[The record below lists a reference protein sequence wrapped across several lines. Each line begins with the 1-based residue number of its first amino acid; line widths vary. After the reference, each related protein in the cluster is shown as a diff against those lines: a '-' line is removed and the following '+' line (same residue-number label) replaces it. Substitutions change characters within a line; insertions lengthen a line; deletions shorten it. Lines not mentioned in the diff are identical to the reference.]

1 MSQGKKRVVMS
12 AIDLGSFS
20 LKMKIVEVS
29 PSGEQRVLDQL
40 SKPTSLGKDVF
51 SLGRVKHETVDEVC
65 TILEGFQHLI
75 AEYKSDHCLAV
86 ATSAIRE
93 AENKDQLI
101 DLIKLRTGLD
111 VETLN
116 NSREKFITYKAIRA
130 EYPEHVQLYREGV
143 MLVEVGAG
151 NVEITLYRD
160 GYLLLT
166 HSIKLGHLRLRRVLA
181 QLEEKSLDFP
191 DLLEEYIE
199 SHLDTISNIKEKYNI
214 QHYLSLGSEMKLIKK
229 LSGLKNSPPGQ
240 HTMMAE
246 DFYSLY
252 EKVYGKSAAILTR
265 DFNLTLDSAASLLP
279 SMMILKKTLEMTAA
293 EIIHAPLLSL
303 NDGLVAEFV
312 GKLHKTDYHV
322 DFDRDIISQSR
333 EMARSY
339 FSDEK
344 HARDVEEKSLALLD
358 LLGKKYGLRKKERL
372 LLQAGAI
379 LHDIGKYVSLEQHQD
394 QSFHLINASNLL
406 GLSTAELNIIANI
419 ARYHSAQ
426 SPYNVG
432 ESSNLPPGRDRVVT
446 AKLVAIIRLA
456 DAMDSSHKQ
465 KISDLKMKI
474 KDRELIIKGTSS
486 QDILLESWKFEYNA
500 YYFRDVFGLSP
511 KLIIERV
518 AG

>member
-1 MSQGKKRVVMS
+1 MSPGKKRVVMS

-51 SLGRVKHETVDEVC
+51 SFGRIKHETVDEVC

-75 AEYKSDHCLAV
+75 EEYRGDSYLAV

-101 DLIKLRTGLD
+101 DIIKLRTGLD
-111 VETLN
+111 VEILN

-130 EYPEHVQLYREGV
+130 EFPEHVKLYREGV

-229 LSGLKNSPPGQ
+229 LSGRKDSPAGQ
-240 HTMMAE
+240 QIILAE

-252 EKVYGKSAAILTR
+252 EGIHGKASAILTR
-265 DFNLTLDSAASLLP
+265 DLNLDTGSAASLLP

-293 EIIHAPLLSL
+293 KIIHAPLLSL

-322 DFDRDIISQSR
+322 DFDRDIVSQAR
-333 EMARSY
+333 EMARR
-339 FSDEK
+339 FTFDEK

-372 LLQAGAI
+372 LLQVGAI
-379 LHDIGKYVSLEQHQD
+379 LHDIGKYVSLEKHQD
-394 QSFHLINASNLL
+394 QSFHLINASDLL
-406 GLSTAELNIIANI
+406 GLSNAELNIIANI

-426 SPYNVG
+426 SPYHVDD
-432 ESSNLPPGRDRVVT
+432 SSNLPQGRERVIT

-474 KDRELIIKGTSS
+474 KGRDLVIKGSAS
-486 QDILLESWKFEYNA
+486 QDILLESWKFEHNA

-511 KLIIERV
+511 KLIVGRV